1 MRTGLNQAFGYVF
14 GGLYVAVG
22 MLGFAVTGGLDIAAT
37 EGVELIAFE
46 VNPLHNAVH
55 IAIGGLLLAAAGSGT
70 RAAERMNVAVGV
82 AYLAVGIAGFFLVDT
97 DQNVLAINQADNAL
111 HIASAALALAVGVFG
126 RAPRQ
131 APSG

>member
-1 MRTGLNQAFGYVF
+1 MQTGLNQIFGYLF

-37 EGVELIAFE
+37 EGAELIIFE
-46 VNPLHNAVH
+46 VNPLHNAAH
-55 IAIGGLLLAAAGSGT
+55 IAIGGLLLAAAGSGA
-70 RAAERMNVAVGV
+70 RAAERMNVAVGI
-82 AYLAVGIAGFFLVDT
+82 AYLALGIAGFFLVDT
-97 DQNVLAINQADNAL
+97 DQNVLAINQADNGL

-131 APSG
+131 TFAG